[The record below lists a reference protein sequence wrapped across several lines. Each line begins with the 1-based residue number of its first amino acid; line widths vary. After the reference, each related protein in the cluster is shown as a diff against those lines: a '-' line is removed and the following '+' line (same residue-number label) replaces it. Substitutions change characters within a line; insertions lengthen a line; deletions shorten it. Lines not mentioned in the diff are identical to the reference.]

1 MKSEKKIK
9 IEDLVLPLEEQPYK
23 IPDNWVWTR
32 LKEIGE
38 YKKGPFG
45 SDLKK
50 SLFVPYS
57 SNAIKVYEQKN
68 AIKKDPTLGSY
79 YISEEYFLEKLK
91 NFEVL
96 AGDII
101 MSCAGTIGETF
112 IMPKNIEKGVI
123 NQALMRIRNNK
134 FVEKNFFLLVFNFL
148 LKKISQDS
156 SKGTAIA
163 NIPPFDIFKKLA
175 FPLPPLE
182 EQKRIVEKL
191 DYFSEKINRLKALVE
206 EVKTDIENR
215 KISILDK
222 AFKGELTA
230 KWREKNSCSDI
241 LELLENINKEKI
253 AKWEDE
259 CVEAEKSGNKKP
271 KKPTLKSVDE
281 MIVSED
287 ESPYEIPDTWRWVKL
302 ENLSFKIT
310 DGAHKTPKYIEKGIH
325 FISVKDIRD
334 NKIYFDD
341 TKFISESEHIELYK
355 RCNPEYGD
363 VLITK
368 SGTIGRT
375 AIVEVDFE
383 FSLFVSVALIKNF
396 KNIILSKYLSKN
408 IEDYINK
415 INVGSEIKGGV
426 IKNYHITDIKE
437 QKIPLPPLEEQKE
450 IIRILDEILERENK
464 ISEILKMEEQIN
476 LLEKSILNKAFRGE
490 LGTGNMNDVPA
501 LEMLRES
508 LLENRSDLI

>member
-23 IPDNWVWTR
+23 IPDNWIWTR
-32 LKEIGE
+32 YFPIFKEISQNE
-38 YKKGPFG
+38 KKIEE
-45 SDLKK
+45 KN
-50 SLFVPYS
+50 YS
-57 SNAIKVYEQKN
+57 SFGKIPIISQGKEKIIGYSNEIKIQPYDAHN
-68 AIKKDPTLGSY
+68 YPLIIFGDHTLNIKYVDFSFLIGADGVKVLKTSNIFIPKLLFY
-79 YISEEYFLEKLK
+79 YLENL
-91 NFEVL
+91 
-96 AGDII
+96 
-101 MSCAGTIGETF
+101 
-112 IMPKNIEKGVI
+112 
-123 NQALMRIRNNK
+123 
-134 FVEKNFFLLVFNFL
+134 
-148 LKKISQDS
+148 KISTM
-156 SKGTAIA
+156 KNTGYRRH
-163 NIPPFDIFKKLA
+163 
-175 FPLPPLE
+175 FPILKTLSFTLPPLE

-191 DYFSEKINRLKALVE
+191 DYFSEKINRLKALIE
-206 EVKTDIENR
+206 EVKADIENR
-215 KISILDK
+215 KIAILDK

-241 LELLENINKEKI
+241 LQLLENINKEKI

-259 CVEAEKSGNKKP
+259 CAEAEKNGNKKP

-501 LEMLRES
+501 LEMLRQK
-508 LLENRSDLI
+508 L

>member
-9 IEDLVLPLEEQPYK
+9 IEDFVLPIEEQPYK

-259 CVEAEKSGNKKP
+259 CAEAEKNGNKKP
-271 KKPTLKSVDE
+271 KKPTLKNVDE

-287 ESPYEIPDTWRWVKL
+287 EFPYEIPDTWRWVRLGDIFINIKYGYTDSAKEVGIYKFL
-302 ENLSFKIT
+302 RIT
-310 DGAHKTPKYIEKGIH
+310 DIQN
-325 FISVKDIRD
+325 
-334 NKIYFDD
+334 NKVDWENVPYCN
-341 TKFISESEHIELYK
+341 ISEEEFKNYK
-355 RCNPEYGD
+355 LNNRD
-363 VLITK
+363 VLIARTG
-368 SGTIGRT
+368 GTIGKT
-375 AIVEVDFE
+375 FLINNLENTIQ
-383 FSLFVSVALIKNF
+383 SVYASYLIKMTPI
-396 KNIILSKYLSKN
+396 KNINEFYFKKYFETDFYWKLLEKN
-408 IEDYINK
+408 AKGTGQPN
-415 INVGSEIKGGV
+415 INVPALS
-426 IKNYHITDIKE
+426 NLYF
-437 QKIPLPPLEEQKE
+437 PLPPLEEQKE
-450 IIRILDEILERENK
+450 IVRTLDEVLKRENK

-490 LGTGNMNDVPA
+490 LGTGNINDVSA
-501 LEMLRES
+501 LEMLREK
-508 LLENRSDLI
+508 L

>member
-9 IEDLVLPLEEQPYK
+9 IEDFVLPIEEQPYK
-23 IPDNWVWTR
+23 IPDKWIWTR

-191 DYFSEKINRLKALVE
+191 DYFSEKINKLKALIE
-206 EVKTDIENR
+206 EVKADIENR

-259 CVEAEKSGNKKP
+259 CAEAEKNGNKKP
-271 KKPTLKSVDE
+271 KKPTLKNVDE

-287 ESPYEIPDTWRWVKL
+287 EFPYEIPDTWRWVRLGDICEIKGGKRIPKGKDFAKEKTEHIYL
-302 ENLSFKIT
+302 RVSDFDNYTINKNNL
-310 DGAHKTPKYIEKGIH
+310 KYISNELAVQLKNYK
-325 FISVKDIRD
+325 ISVKDI
-334 NKIYFDD
+334 Y
-341 TKFISESEHIELYK
+341 ISIA
-355 RCNPEYGD
+355 
-363 VLITK
+363 
-368 SGTIGRT
+368 GTIGKVGIIPKELDKSFLT
-375 AIVEVDFE
+375 ENAAKITNINSNTNNKFLLNYLKTSSIEHSINTSITSSGQPKLAIFR
-383 FSLFVSVALIKNF
+383 
-396 KNIILSKYLSKN
+396 
-408 IEDYINK
+408 IEK
-415 INVGSEIKGGV
+415 FL
-426 IKNYHITDIKE
+426 
-437 QKIPLPPLEEQKE
+437 IPLPPLEEQKE
-450 IIRILDEILERENK
+450 IVRTLDEVLERENK

-490 LGTGNMNDVPA
+490 LGTGN
-501 LEMLRES
+501 
-508 LLENRSDLI
+508 